1 MNGDVLNLAYLDGMG
16 TFFLF
21 LDNIIMKKSK
31 NLNELLSD
39 IKVQM
44 RTNNSWAHRAQ
55 GNILFCNACGALDDE
70 GVESKDIQKKSIT
83 HEKCSTLKRYLDSL
97 RKAV

>member
-55 GNILFCNACGALDDE
+55 GNILFCNACSALS
-70 GVESKDIQKKSIT
+70 GVGLKSKDIQKKSIT